1 MRVRT
6 GAGRVTRHRWARII
20 LAPVSAVLRSGNPR
34 DTIDRLFDS
43 WHLNDLRLIAAA
55 AFYLASVVFVVA
67 VTVAVSSCVAA
78 WSTQT
83 HDTFAQLIVFLAT
96 NGGELLVKLF
106 GPTLVLLGT
115 VFAWA
120 YQVGSA
126 RLGVVDL
133 FACEIDTLC
142 RVVTVTGLVD
152 RLVEMSK
159 SGVTGSG
166 PPGTGETG
174 KPDPFSSQEN
184 YFPILDG
191 DVRDLQSLEA
201 DVVADI
207 TAFYTYMKTVRD
219 TFRKL
224 AETDGVE
231 RRNEVLTNLIYV
243 LYLALESGRKALY
256 YLVEYEPLRTERTM
270 VVLLSVW
277 AAYGFL
283 RDRYR
288 IPNELHYQ
296 RLILRGPG
304 YLRLMKE
311 LSELLE
317 RKRRELLPASGQGDE
332 WNPSYENR
340 EWFAA
345 LQLDQPLRESFAALE
360 KRFPLGCVVAED
372 RTAGRIS
379 SIDTRADCL

>member
-1 MRVRT
+1 M
-6 GAGRVTRHRWARII
+6 RHRWPRVF

-43 WHLNDLRLIAAA
+43 RHLNDLRLIAAA
-55 AFYLASVVFVVA
+55 AFTLTFVVFVVA
-67 VTVAVSSCVAA
+67 ATVAVSSCVAA
-78 WSTQT
+78 WSTQA
-83 HDTFAQLIVFLAT
+83 HGTFAELVVFLAT
-96 NGGELLVKLF
+96 QGGEPLVKVF

-126 RLGVVDL
+126 RLGVVDS

-152 RLVEMSK
+152 QLVQMYS
-159 SGVTGSG
+159 SDVPGSAPPQVGVTS
-166 PPGTGETG
+166 

-201 DVVADI
+201 DVVTDI
-207 TAFYTYMKTVRD
+207 TAFYTYMKAVRD

-224 AETDGVE
+224 AETNGVD
-231 RRNEVLTNLIYV
+231 RRKEVLTNLVYV
-243 LYLALESGRKALY
+243 LYLALESGRKALG
-256 YLVEYEPLRTERTM
+256 YLDEYEPIRTERTM
-270 VVLLSVW
+270 VVLLSEL

-288 IPNELHYQ
+288 EPNEFHYQ

-304 YLRLMKE
+304 YLQLMRT

-317 RKRRELLPASGQGDE
+317 CKRRELLPASGQLDE
-332 WNPSYENR
+332 WNPSYESL

-345 LQLDQPLRESFAALE
+345 LQLDRPLRECFAALE
-360 KRFPLGCVVAED
+360 KRFPLGCVVAKD
-372 RTAGRIS
+372 RIMGGMS
-379 SIDTRADCL
+379 SITTRADGTGT